1 MADLELCLASVHC
14 RSPRHRV
21 VQSNSST
28 MEGGGGLL
36 RSAAGGRGGHLHP
49 RVVDDLL

>member
-1 MADLELCLASVHC
+1 M
-14 RSPRHRV
+14 
-21 VQSNSST
+21 

-36 RSAAGGRGGHLHP
+36 RPAAAGRGGHLHP